1 MLGKQA
7 SKSGQLNF
15 EVKVVWIHSSHI
27 ITLFLFCLVIILTL
41 PDLMF
46 TKTIN
51 ETESFLNNLS

>member
-27 ITLFLFCLVIILTL
+27 ITLFVL
-41 PDLMF
+41 PSHYIDPTRLDVH
-46 TKTIN
+46 KDN
-51 ETESFLNNLS
+51 QRNRKLP